1 MTKKPIDPNL
11 DSGADDILF
20 GSDASTASADVADVF
35 PKAEIEPQAE
45 MGTLNIE
52 YADDRK
58 NYGPNYKSSS
68 RSKTVKADGSTS
80 SGSHHSSSSG
90 SSSHHSSSSS
100 SHHSSNGEHSSSSHS
115 SSSGEHSSSHHSSSG
130 SSGEHSSSSGEHSSS
145 GSHHSSSGSSSGE
158 HSSSSHSSSSGEHS
172 SSHHSSSSG
181 SSSHHSSSSGEH
193 SSSSHSSSSGEH
205 SSSGSHHS
213 SSGSSSSHHSSSG
226 SSGSHH
232 SSSGSHHSSS
242 SGSHH
247 SSSHSSKS
255 KKKKKAKKII
265 LIILLVIL
273 LLIAIVAITFYALY
287 SNGKSN
293 LVVEDSTADYEET
306 IEYNGHTYVYNSN
319 RVAFA
324 FLGVDKES
332 IDDTAEYD
340 YGQSGQSDTDMV
352 AVVDVTTGEMDLIV
366 IPRDTLVEID
376 LYDTSGKFIGTEEK
390 QICLAYAYGDGGE
403 LSCTNVTTAMSR
415 VLLNVPIEK
424 YFALDLSGIS
434 ELNDAIGGVTLQSL
448 ADFEDEGISEG
459 DTITIMGDFAETYVR
474 QRSLDYI
481 EASLARTERQKQYL
495 QAYFEQL
502 KSAVGD
508 DFSVIADLYNAGSD
522 YSQTNVTLSDITYM
536 ATVVISHGIGE
547 YDTYTIDGEM
557 TSVEAD
563 EEGVY
568 AQYVVD
574 EDSVMEIVLECFYTQ
589 VS

>member
-1 MTKKPIDPNL
+1 M
-11 DSGADDILF
+11 
-20 GSDASTASADVADVF
+20 
-35 PKAEIEPQAE
+35 
-45 MGTLNIE
+45 
-52 YADDRK
+52 
-58 NYGPNYKSSS
+58 
-68 RSKTVKADGSTS
+68 
-80 SGSHHSSSSG
+80 
-90 SSSHHSSSSS
+90 
-100 SHHSSNGEHSSSSHS
+100 
-115 SSSGEHSSSHHSSSG
+115 
-130 SSGEHSSSSGEHSSS
+130 
-145 GSHHSSSGSSSGE
+145 
-158 HSSSSHSSSSGEHS
+158 
-172 SSHHSSSSG
+172 
-181 SSSHHSSSSGEH
+181 
-193 SSSSHSSSSGEH
+193 
-205 SSSGSHHS
+205 
-213 SSGSSSSHHSSSG
+213 
-226 SSGSHH
+226 
-232 SSSGSHHSSS
+232 
-242 SGSHH
+242 
-247 SSSHSSKS
+247 
-255 KKKKKAKKII
+255 
-265 LIILLVIL
+265 

-424 YFALDLSGIS
+424 YFALDLSGIA

-547 YDTYTIDGEM
+547 YETYTIDGEM

>member
-20 GSDASTASADVADVF
+20 GSDANTASADVADVF

-90 SSSHHSSSSS
+90 SSSHHSSSSGSS
-100 SHHSSNGEHSSSSHS
+100 SHHSSSSSSHSSSSGEHSSSSSHHS
-115 SSSGEHSSSHHSSSG
+115 SSGSSSGEHSSSHHSSSG
-130 SSGEHSSSSGEHSSS
+130 SSGEHSSSHS
-145 GSHHSSSGSSSGE
+145 SSSGE
-158 HSSSSHSSSSGEHS
+158 HSSS

-181 SSSHHSSSSGEH
+181 SSSHHSSSS
-193 SSSSHSSSSGEH
+193 SS
-205 SSSGSHHS
+205 HS
-213 SSGSSSSHHSSSG
+213 SSGSSGSHHSSSG

-232 SSSGSHHSSS
+232 SSSGSHHSS

-306 IEYNGHTYVYNSN
+306 IEYNGHIYVYNSN

-547 YDTYTIDGEM
+547 YETYTIDGEM

>member
-1 MTKKPIDPNL
+1 M
-11 DSGADDILF
+11 
-20 GSDASTASADVADVF
+20 
-35 PKAEIEPQAE
+35 
-45 MGTLNIE
+45 
-52 YADDRK
+52 
-58 NYGPNYKSSS
+58 
-68 RSKTVKADGSTS
+68 
-80 SGSHHSSSSG
+80 
-90 SSSHHSSSSS
+90 
-100 SHHSSNGEHSSSSHS
+100 
-115 SSSGEHSSSHHSSSG
+115 
-130 SSGEHSSSSGEHSSS
+130 
-145 GSHHSSSGSSSGE
+145 
-158 HSSSSHSSSSGEHS
+158 
-172 SSHHSSSSG
+172 
-181 SSSHHSSSSGEH
+181 
-193 SSSSHSSSSGEH
+193 
-205 SSSGSHHS
+205 
-213 SSGSSSSHHSSSG
+213 
-226 SSGSHH
+226 
-232 SSSGSHHSSS
+232 
-242 SGSHH
+242 
-247 SSSHSSKS
+247 
-255 KKKKKAKKII
+255 
-265 LIILLVIL
+265 

>member
-80 SGSHHSSSSG
+80 SGSHHSSSG

-100 SHHSSNGEHSSSSHS
+100 SHHSSN
-115 SSSGEHSSSHHSSSG
+115 GEHSSSHHSSSG

-145 GSHHSSSGSSSGE
+145 GSHHSSSGSSS
-158 HSSSSHSSSSGEHS
+158 
-172 SSHHSSSSG
+172 
-181 SSSHHSSSSGEH
+181 HHSSSSGEH

-213 SSGSSSSHHSSSG
+213 SSSSSGSHHSSSSGSSSSSHSSSSGEHSGSHHSSSG